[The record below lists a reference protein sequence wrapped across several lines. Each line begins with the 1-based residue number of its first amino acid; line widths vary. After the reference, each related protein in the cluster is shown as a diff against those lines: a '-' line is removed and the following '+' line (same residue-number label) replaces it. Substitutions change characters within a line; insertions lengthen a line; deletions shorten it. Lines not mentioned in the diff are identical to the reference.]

1 MKRVLLASDSFKGT
15 LSSTDIVNIAKDLIE
30 KEFKDSWS
38 LEYQYIA
45 DGGEGTIDAV
55 KELLGGIIY
64 EFKAFNSEN
73 IEITSPLLLI
83 DKDTALIEV
92 AKVVGLPMVKNI
104 IDPLKRTTKGIGIL
118 IKEAIKLNVKKI
130 YIGLGGTSTN
140 DLGIGMLQELG
151 INFNIDEEINML
163 NASKIKSLDSNDF
176 ILNNKN
182 IEFICLTDVTN
193 TLLGKNGAT
202 YVFGPQKGYQNN
214 LEYLEKTANHLC
226 NLFEESTNKNIKNI
240 LGLGAA
246 GGLAAAFYT
255 FMNAKIVSGIEEI
268 LKLSN
273 FKKKAMDADIIITGE
288 GSFDSQSLNG
298 KVFTGILNNVNKDK
312 LVIICGKN
320 QIQNLDIP
328 IYTTSKSN
336 DDFEYIKKY
345 AKETYRETL
354 RIVLQKYK

>member
-64 EFKAFNSEN
+64 EFKTFNSEN

-182 IEFICLTDVTN
+182 IEFVCLTDVTN
-193 TLLGKNGAT
+193 TLLGNNGAT

-240 LGLGAA
+240 PGLGAA